1 MAAKVVKLAAVPA
14 ALGLASFRVYAV
26 TEEKAE
32 EQISPRE
39 LCIYSAEPPALR
51 YAEEKPGHL
60 QTGFGLMRAGLH
72 PYVRAVQN
80 TCTSIKVSAI
90 SLYRAG
96 QDTYYFLRDPPPG
109 FLPRVGVITVS
120 GLAGLILARKGSR
133 FKRIGVPL
141 ALITLGTAVCYPTY
155 TVGVAKVTG
164 KRVYAAGSSVAS
176 ALKSKPKEEG
186 IVPDASLKHAA
197 EEVAPTVDAVTELT
211 PASPAVDLAQAEVV
225 SLVEGSSVVHL
236 TTVPDLAPKDVLP
249 SEAVLGV
256 EIPPVHTGVEL
267 APQEDTTTPVS
278 GDVAREAGTCVSEA
292 VPTEKTPVAESSPV
306 SEDSP
311 AAEVG
316 TALTVEAAPVVED
329 LPSPGIAPERT
340 PPEAAVALGVTVTE
354 SSPAVDITSDVVE
367 VTEIVENLPEAASL
381 IVEEPTPPPLAAEE
395 AVPTTA
401 QGITNG
407 PPIKEKPQFVPDP
420 SLLDHGQAHPEDAD
434 LYSTRG

>member
-26 TEEKAE
+26 TEEKTQ

-51 YAEEKPGHL
+51 CAEEKPGHL
-60 QTGFGLMRAGLH
+60 ETGFGLMRAGLQ

-80 TCTSIKVSAI
+80 TCTSIKVGTI

-96 QDTYYFLRDPPPG
+96 QDTYHFLRDPPPG

-133 FKRIGVPL
+133 LRRIAVPL
-141 ALITLGTAVCYPTY
+141 ALITVGTAVCYPTY

-186 IVPDASLKHAA
+186 IVPDTSLKHAA
-197 EEVAPTVDAVTELT
+197 EEVAPVPEVSPTVDAVTEIT

-225 SLVEGSSVVHL
+225 PL
-236 TTVPDLAPKDVLP
+236 TTVPDLAPKEAIP
-249 SEAVLGV
+249 SEVVLGV

-267 APQEDTTTPVS
+267 APQEETTTPVS
-278 GDVAREAGTCVSEA
+278 GDVALEAVTYVSEA

-316 TALTVEAAPVVED
+316 TALTVEATPVVED
-329 LPSPGIAPERT
+329 FPSP
-340 PPEAAVALGVTVTE
+340 
-354 SSPAVDITSDVVE
+354 
-367 VTEIVENLPEAASL
+367 
-381 IVEEPTPPPLAAEE
+381 EEPTPSPFAAEE
-395 AVPTTA
+395 AVPPTA
-401 QGITNG
+401 PEITNG

>member
-26 TEEKAE
+26 TEEKTQ

-51 YAEEKPGHL
+51 CAEEKPGHL
-60 QTGFGLMRAGLH
+60 QTGFGLMRAGLQ

-80 TCTSIKVSAI
+80 ACTSIKVSTI

-96 QDTYYFLRDPPPG
+96 QDTYHFLRDPPPG

-133 FKRIGVPL
+133 LRRIAVPL
-141 ALITLGTAVCYPTY
+141 ALITVGTAVCYPTY

-186 IVPDASLKHAA
+186 IVPDTSLKHAA
-197 EEVAPTVDAVTELT
+197 EVAPVPEVSPTVDAVTEIT

-225 SLVEGSSVVHL
+225 PL
-236 TTVPDLAPKDVLP
+236 TTVPDLAPKEVIPSDV
-249 SEAVLGV
+249 VLGV

-267 APQEDTTTPVS
+267 APQEETTTPVS
-278 GDVAREAGTCVSEA
+278 GDVALEAVTYVSEA
-292 VPTEKTPVAESSPV
+292 VPTEKTPVAESSSV

-311 AAEVG
+311 AAE
-316 TALTVEAAPVVED
+316 
-329 LPSPGIAPERT
+329 
-340 PPEAAVALGVTVTE
+340 
-354 SSPAVDITSDVVE
+354 
-367 VTEIVENLPEAASL
+367 
-381 IVEEPTPPPLAAEE
+381 E
-395 AVPTTA
+395 AVPPTA
-401 QGITNG
+401 PEITNG